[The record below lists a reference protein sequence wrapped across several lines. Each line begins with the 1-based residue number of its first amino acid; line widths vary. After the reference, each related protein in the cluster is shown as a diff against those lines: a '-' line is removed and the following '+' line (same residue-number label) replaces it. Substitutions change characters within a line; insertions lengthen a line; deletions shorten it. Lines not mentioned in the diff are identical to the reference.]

1 MQCLLPISLQEQ
13 PLRESRVPVEADL
26 SQLANLLSIAFKNS
40 IDEEQVDIDHP
51 ETEIKKLFAGEYGS
65 FLPSCSRVVE
75 IGEKIVSA
83 TLITLWQ
90 DKPLLAFI
98 MTYPAYQHQGL
109 ARQCLIQ
116 SMSDLVHS
124 GYHDLDLV
132 VSAKNRRAVTLYRS
146 LGFQSYLS

>member
-1 MQCLLPISLQEQ
+1 MQCLLHNRQQGQSF
-13 PLRESRVPVEADL
+13 RESRVPVEADM
-26 SQLANLLSIAFKNS
+26 SQLANLLFIAFKHS

-65 FLPSCSRVVE
+65 FIPSCSRVVE
-75 IGEKIVSA
+75 IEEELVSA
-83 TLITLWQ
+83 TLITLWK

-116 SMSDLVHS
+116 SMSDLVYS
-124 GYHDLDLV
+124 GYQYVNLV
-132 VSAKNRRAVTLYRS
+132 VSAKNRRAVTLYRR
-146 LGFQSYLS
+146 LGFSPIH